1 MAICRKLGCSVR
13 HRKWCHPRW
22 AQQSSSTVV
31 TVSVTAGR
39 AGPAFR
45 PPGHPA
51 LSSAMPLTQ
60 GVLSLFLSW
69 MGLAEV
75 LFVVA
80 AGLGAV
86 VAVWTAR
93 LLVRHAWYTHRLS
106 CFSKPHAKSWLLGH
120 LGQVGHAHSHQVF
133 GFEVLTLFS
142 FVLRDLT

>member
-1 MAICRKLGCSVR
+1 MARCRKLGCSVR
-13 HRKWCHPRW
+13 HRKWCHTRW
-22 AQQSSSTVV
+22 AQQSSSTLL

-39 AGPAFR
+39 AGPVLR

-60 GVLSLFLSW
+60 SVLSLFLSW

-75 LFVVA
+75 LSVVA
-80 AGLGAV
+80 AGLGAT

-93 LLVRHAWYTHRLS
+93 VLVRHAWYMHRLS

-133 GFEVLTLFS
+133 S
-142 FVLRDLT
+142 LRY